1 LAINDAIPA
10 GISNVSWTT
19 TTAGTAS
26 IVSAGTGTGNTVNPV
41 VNIPAGA
48 ANSVTVLIKGD
59 VDPGYT
65 GATLK
70 NSFTATPSEPGN
82 PAVPSEEVT
91 TNVVKTADIQ
101 IQKTGPSTI
110 VAGSAISYTITV
122 KNAGPSNATAVNITD
137 VIPADINGVNWT
149 ATAQNGAVISG
160 ANTGTG
166 NISLNASIPAGNATV
181 QILITGTVDAAHT
194 GTSLV
199 NTATA
204 TPGAGITDPTPAT
217 STVTTAVTRIANV
230 RITKSGPADIAVGE
244 KIKYN
249 LRIVNDGP
257 SDAIGVLIKDAIPG
271 NLENASWTSTL
282 TGGATLSAA
291 NGTGDLNLTG
301 NIPATTGVISI
312 DIEATVKASNL
323 DKTLFTNTATAFFP
337 VGSPITDP
345 ELNSNTST
353 VPTIINNDPVLKVS
367 KSGPAT
373 VNIGD
378 PIKYTIVIRNGGA
391 GNITNAD
398 ISDPVPADVAV
409 SSWVATRTGG
419 ATIIGAA
426 TGTGNNINFKADIP
440 ADNDPLTAITIE
452 IQGTVKTTAGAVFT
466 NTVTVTANGERK
478 SSVVTAVNQSTDIK
492 IEKTGPQAI
501 TSGSA
506 IAYTIKVSNQ
516 GPRDVTGLTIN
527 DNIPAEIGQI
537 SWNVQS
543 FGSAT
548 ISSPAAG
555 TTNGIQTTANV
566 PVGAANYILITVNGV
581 VNANTPSGSIS
592 NVASVTMP
600 SDISDFNLANNTSTV
615 NTQISSVSG
624 LSISKSGPQNGVSG
638 SAITYT
644 IKVRN
649 SGPSNASQAQIKDV
663 VPAGIK
669 AVSWIA
675 TSAGAALIN
684 SGAAGTGNTVNV
696 SANIPAGTA
705 NEVNIIINGTIDPG
719 FSGQLLNNATVTPS
733 EPGNP
738 PVTSTDVTTTV
749 TNKSGVRIVKSGPTS
764 VEAGKTVNYT
774 LELSNAGPGNA
785 MNVAVTDA
793 VPAQLTGVNWIATA
807 NSGAVI
813 RSGATGTGN
822 AVALNVDLPA
832 GSGTVTVNITAQ
844 VPANAVNGSIINTA
858 TATPVEPGNPAVPSD
873 PVTTNIVNN
882 AQLSFVKSGPAALN
896 SGEAIRYTLAI
907 SNAGPSDAKGVKVKD
922 VVPAQVTGV
931 SWTSTL
937 AGGATISSG
946 ASGAVN
952 DVDITADVPA
962 NGSILVTITGKV
974 SPVFAGI
981 LLNKAALTP
990 ADPAKPVINSEVSTT
1005 VKNVSSLQITK
1016 TGPATV
1022 TAGQVMKYQ
1031 IKVSNNGPGTA
1042 QNAVISDVV
1051 PAQLTGVSWIASG
1064 AGNATIAIGHNGTG
1078 NNLSVTATVPSGLND
1093 VITIDIT
1100 GTVGAS
1106 FAGKLSN
1113 TATVTPI
1120 EPGNPPVVTPPVETE
1135 TTLKPIITI
1144 SKTGP
1149 ATITAGAPITYVI
1162 TAGNTG
1168 LSNAKDLVITDNVPL
1183 QIKNVQWTTSI
1194 SGTAG
1199 VTTGAIGS
1207 GNAVSVKGDIAAG
1220 ASNKITI
1227 TITGT
1232 VDPAFSGKLSNVATG
1247 TPAEPGNPPVVTPPV
1262 ETETTLKPGI
1272 TISKTGPATIT
1283 AGAPITY
1290 VITAGNTGLS
1300 NAKDLVITDNVPSQI
1315 KNVQWTTSISGAAGV
1330 TAGATGSG
1338 NSVSV
1343 KGDIAAGAANK
1354 ITITITGTVDPAFSG
1369 SISNFATGTPAEPG
1383 NPPVVTPPVETT
1395 TDQKPGITISKTGPA
1410 TITAGAPIT
1419 YVITAGNTGLSNAKD
1434 LVITDNVP
1442 SQIKNV
1448 QWTTSIS
1455 GTAGVT
1461 AGATGSGNAVSV
1473 KGDIATGAANKITI
1487 TITGTVDPAFSGK
1500 LSNVATGTP
1509 AEPGNPPV
1517 VTPPVETTTDQKPGV
1532 TISKTG
1538 PATITAGAP
1547 ITYVITAGNTGLS
1560 NAKDLVIT
1568 DNVPSQIKNVQWTTS
1583 ISGAAGVTAG
1593 ATGSGNS
1600 VSVKGDIAT
1609 GAANKITITI
1619 TGTVDPAFSGKLS
1632 NVATGTPAEPGNPP
1646 VVTPPV
1652 ETTTDQKPGITISKT
1667 GPATITAGAPITYV
1681 ITAGNTGLSNAKD
1694 LVITDNVPSQIKNVQ
1709 WTTSISGTA
1718 GVTAGATG
1726 SGNSVSVKGD
1736 ITAGAANKIT
1746 ITITGTVDP
1755 AFSGSISNFA
1765 TATPVEPGNPP
1776 VVTPPVETTTD
1787 QKPGITISKTGP
1799 AAIGAGST
1807 ITYVITAGNTG
1818 LSNAKGLVI
1827 TD

>member
-1 LAINDAIPA
+1 
-10 GISNVSWTT
+10 
-19 TTAGTAS
+19 
-26 IVSAGTGTGNTVNPV
+26 
-41 VNIPAGA
+41 
-48 ANSVTVLIKGD
+48 
-59 VDPGYT
+59 
-65 GATLK
+65 
-70 NSFTATPSEPGN
+70 
-82 PAVPSEEVT
+82 
-91 TNVVKTADIQ
+91 
-101 IQKTGPSTI
+101 
-110 VAGSAISYTITV
+110 
-122 KNAGPSNATAVNITD
+122 
-137 VIPADINGVNWT
+137 
-149 ATAQNGAVISG
+149 
-160 ANTGTG
+160 
-166 NISLNASIPAGNATV
+166 
-181 QILITGTVDAAHT
+181 
-194 GTSLV
+194 
-199 NTATA
+199 
-204 TPGAGITDPTPAT
+204 
-217 STVTTAVTRIANV
+217 
-230 RITKSGPADIAVGE
+230 
-244 KIKYN
+244 YN

-312 DIEATVKASNL
+312 DITAKVKASNP
-323 DKTLFTNTATAFFP
+323 DQATFTNTATALLP

-345 ELNSNTST
+345 ELSSNTSS
-353 VPTIINNDPVLKVS
+353 VSTIINNDPVLRVS

-378 PIKYTIVIRNGGA
+378 PISYTIVIRNGGA

-398 ISDPVPADVAV
+398 ITDPVPNDIAV
-409 SSWVATRTGG
+409 SNWVVTKTGG
-419 ATIIGAA
+419 ATITGAVS
-426 TGTGNNINFKADIP
+426 GTNNNILTKADIP
-440 ADNDPLTAITIE
+440 ADGDPNTAITINVT
-452 IQGTVKTTAGAVFT
+452 GTVKTTAGATFT
-466 NTVTVTANGERK
+466 NTVTVTANGVRT

-492 IEKTGPQAI
+492 VEKTGPQAV

-516 GPRDVTGLTIN
+516 GPINVSGLTVN

-537 SWNVQS
+537 SWSAQA
-543 FGSAT
+543 FGTASLTGAT
-548 ISSPAAG
+548 AGSSNAVVTQG
-555 TTNGIQTTANV
+555 NV
-566 PVGAANYILITVNGV
+566 PVGTANYILITVNGV

-600 SDISDFNLANNTSTV
+600 AGIADFNLANNTSTV

-624 LSISKSGPQNGVSG
+624 LSISKSGPQTGVSG

-644 IKVRN
+644 IKVKN

-669 AVSWIA
+669 AVSWTA
-675 TSAGAALIN
+675 SSAGAAQVN
-684 SGAAGTGNTVNV
+684 SGATGTGNTVNV
-696 SANIPAGTA
+696 SANIPAGAA
-705 NEVNIIINGTIDPG
+705 NEINIIINGTIDPG

-738 PVTSTDVTTTV
+738 PVTSADVTTTV

-764 VEAGKTVNYT
+764 VEAGKTVSYT
-774 LELSNAGPGNA
+774 LELNNAGPGNA
-785 MNVAVTDA
+785 MNVDVTDA
-793 VPAQLTGVNWIATA
+793 VPAQLTGVNWNATA

-813 RSGATGTGN
+813 RLGATGTGN
-822 AVALNVDLPA
+822 TVALKVDLPA
-832 GSGTVTVNITAQ
+832 GSGAVTVRITGL
-844 VPANAVNGSIINTA
+844 VPANAANGSITNTA
-858 TATPVEPGNPAVPSD
+858 VATPAEPGNPAVPSD

-896 SGEAIRYTLAI
+896 SGESIRYTLAI
-907 SNAGPSDAKGVKVKD
+907 SNAGPSDAKGIKVKD

-946 ASGAVN
+946 ATGAVN
-952 DVDITADVPA
+952 TVDITADVPA
-962 NGSILVTITGKV
+962 NGSILVMINGKV
-974 SPVFAGI
+974 DPTFAGI
-981 LLNKAALTP
+981 LLNKATLTP
-990 ADPAKPVINSEVSTT
+990 ADPAKPVISSEVSTT
-1005 VKNVSSLQITK
+1005 VKNVSNLQITK

-1022 TAGQVMKYQ
+1022 IAGQVMKYQ
-1031 IKVSNNGPGTA
+1031 IKVSNTGPGTA

-1051 PAQLTGVSWIASG
+1051 PAQLSGVSWITSAT
-1064 AGNATIAIGHNGTG
+1064 GNATVSGGLTGTG

-1120 EPGNPPVVTPPVETE
+1120 EPGNPPVVTPPVETVSS
-1135 TTLKPIITI
+1135 LSPGVTI

-1168 LSNAKDLVITDNVPL
+1168 P
-1183 QIKNVQWTTSI
+1183 
-1194 SGTAG
+1194 
-1199 VTTGAIGS
+1199 
-1207 GNAVSVKGDIAAG
+1207 
-1220 ASNKITI
+1220 
-1227 TITGT
+1227 
-1232 VDPAFSGKLSNVATG
+1232 
-1247 TPAEPGNPPVVTPPV
+1247 
-1262 ETETTLKPGI
+1262 
-1272 TISKTGPATIT
+1272 
-1283 AGAPITY
+1283 
-1290 VITAGNTGLS
+1290 
-1300 NAKDLVITDNVPSQI
+1300 
-1315 KNVQWTTSISGAAGV
+1315 
-1330 TAGATGSG
+1330 
-1338 NSVSV
+1338 
-1343 KGDIAAGAANK
+1343 
-1354 ITITITGTVDPAFSG
+1354 
-1369 SISNFATGTPAEPG
+1369 
-1383 NPPVVTPPVETT
+1383 
-1395 TDQKPGITISKTGPA
+1395 
-1410 TITAGAPIT
+1410 
-1419 YVITAGNTGLSNAKD
+1419 SNAKD

-1473 KGDIATGAANKITI
+1473 KGDIAA
-1487 TITGTVDPAFSGK
+1487 
-1500 LSNVATGTP
+1500 
-1509 AEPGNPPV
+1509 
-1517 VTPPVETTTDQKPGV
+1517 
-1532 TISKTG
+1532 
-1538 PATITAGAP
+1538 
-1547 ITYVITAGNTGLS
+1547 
-1560 NAKDLVIT
+1560 
-1568 DNVPSQIKNVQWTTS
+1568 
-1583 ISGAAGVTAG
+1583 
-1593 ATGSGNS
+1593 
-1600 VSVKGDIAT
+1600 

-1736 ITAGAANKIT
+1736 IAAGAANKII
-1746 ITITGTVDP
+1746 ITITGTVDA
-1755 AFSGSISNFA
+1755 AFSGKLSNIA

-1827 TD
+1827 TDNVPSQIKNVQWTTSISGAAAVTAGATGSGNSVIVKGDITAGAANKVIITITGTVDPAFAGKLSNTATGTPAEPGNPPVVTPPVETEVSKTPVLTITKTGPANLKSGDLITYVVEVSNTSLSNADNLTISDLISSDILNVKWTTEAVGTAKILSGGTGSSSNVNVGADIPAGTGNKVILTITGNISKSFTGKIEN